1 LRLTQ
6 KAPDMKKEKE
16 KFILFKMMAMM
27 TVPCQEMG
35 HRISES
41 FDRKLTFRERV
52 SIRIHNLGCAMCER
66 YYQQMKLLHK
76 LLGNYA
82 ERVHEHDDPS
92 TKLSDKAKEK
102 IVESLKK
109 EMS

>member
-1 LRLTQ
+1 
-6 KAPDMKKEKE
+6 MKKEKE

-41 FDRKLTFRERV
+41 FDRKLTFRERM

-66 YYQQMKLLHK
+66 YYNQMQMLHK
-76 LLGNYA
+76 LLRTYA
-82 ERVHEHDDPS
+82 ERVYQHDEP
-92 TKLSDKAKEK
+92 TIQLSNEAKEK
-102 IVESLKK
+102 IVKTLKE
-109 EMS
+109 EMG